1 MAIILFTL
9 GGLYALYEGYRKISD
24 PRELS
29 SPLIAVAGSVPGSP
43 TSAWR
48 RGKRRGLH
56 CLCGLTAERVSR
68 PGPVCPA

>member
-43 TSAWR
+43 TSAWC
-48 RGKRRGLH
+48 RGERRGL
-56 CLCGLTAERVSR
+56 LCRAG
-68 PGPVCPA
+68 